1 MKKSLLSFLII
12 ICCSTAFS
20 QTGPSFTR
28 LFDSLFAN
36 VNMADATTGLLYDRV
51 VPFANLPGFNSL
63 RNPVVDT
70 INANL
75 FMQGYFELYNAAISP
90 TGRPPYTV
98 NELRNM
104 VPKDTNLINIG
115 IVHYRY
121 NTIDSNVAVQKL
133 YFDEDSVLREDKSI
147 AASLFVEDTIFFASP
162 LVDRV
167 EKGLLYY
174 KVAGSTV
181 FNNTEDEIENVY
193 IDFGDGLGFRNIH
206 FDETIPVYYS
216 DTGTHILHFRLS
228 LSGNRLYDA
237 YSKIVCF
244 QKTTNEIPY
253 PKEIIPIRAKIPI
266 MDYEG
271 GSSLCATGKMCICYA
286 HSDKLLRKP
295 IVVSD
300 GFDPQNARCFESGE
314 EGKESLWKMLA
325 YNNKHLGDTLISV
338 YDYDIVFVD
347 YDDGGEYIERN
358 AMVFVAVIDTL
369 NKMLKQN
376 QSQEQIVV
384 VGPSMGGPVTH
395 YALSYIERNSSAAT
409 NFGDHNCRLWI
420 AFDSPQQGANINLG
434 AQAFMYLFGSVG
446 NNEQALYVWDSVINC
461 PAAKQMLKHQF
472 NIYAPVQ
479 PFQTCSLT
487 INQYVHHPYFT
498 HFYQSVKELGY
509 PSNCRNLS
517 IINGSLNSIVLGPG
531 CSEAIELDAMLNIR
545 ISKIQ
550 LFPTSGVCEL
560 FYGMYASTIDYIFG
574 RRNKFWLF
582 APSDN
587 NFSID
592 AAPGGTF
599 NTFQMIQDAAQTNK
613 QIKQITM
620 SRSSHCF
627 MPITSTLDISGNMN
641 YGTNISSRDLVAEGL
656 TPFDSYIGVMDSNM
670 YHATLNQNIVDYL
683 INEIETYIQGPREVQ
698 LCTRP
703 TYTLHLPQD
712 SVATVTWSC
721 SDSIRLI
728 TGSNPYEVT
737 VVPLAT
743 GDGWISA
750 EVSTLKHRKRL
761 ANYPIHITQNSL
773 PEIDTVSYVTDTL
786 QVNTTMLLGS
796 TLSVDSNKTLLVS
809 GTLHCAPLSRI
820 IVRPGGKLIVDG
832 GTLTSACEDGMWQG
846 IYVEGHRDQPQT
858 AANQG
863 TVQFL
868 NGAVVENAFR
878 GIRTSAPGSG
888 WNTTGGIITADSATF
903 RNCAKAVEY
912 LSYAGTN
919 YAGQVMDNKGAFTNC
934 TFTVDDNNLF
944 AANGT
949 DLLAHVSLW
958 DVKGVE
964 FTHCRFEDAR
974 TGNHS
979 RKSAI
984 SALDAGF
991 EMKTGCSYNVPRP
1004 ECDCPPASST
1014 HSSFA
1019 GFGTAIDAGTSG
1031 SPYGIVIDGAQ
1042 FSDNITGVRI
1052 EGSSHATVTRCQF
1065 DLSDMPVRVVTG
1077 LNLDTCTGY
1086 LVEGNTFTRGAS
1098 APNGSR
1104 YGIRVGNSGTDA
1116 NRLYRNTFERL
1127 SHGIYVTG
1135 TNRDGNSNTGLQM
1148 TCNGFTSN
1156 TYDIYVASGATVG
1169 PSQGDNS
1176 KGADNTFSGTQTSSL
1191 YNAGN
1196 SGIDYYY
1203 STGTNHS
1210 PQNPVGNVTLHANAG
1225 SNDCASTL
1233 CVLDPSIP
1241 GPGPKSP
1248 TPSFLALKQQYEN
1261 LMADFN
1267 RNGYADIL
1275 STAIPPQSGGT
1286 PNVNQETIEAAQ
1298 YASQQINSIAAELY
1312 AQSHERVRT
1321 LMNDTLEDI
1330 LAVRDWLDATPGL
1343 ASRYLEAEA
1352 EFATGGSNLSLADI
1366 ANYITNSEERDEY
1379 DNYLAFNSLKEA
1391 LRYGNGHVAWI
1402 NATDAQI
1409 GELIRI
1415 ADANTGR
1422 SSLLA
1427 KNVLCFFFG
1436 ICYDDDM
1443 ELRELTTTIPP
1454 TAEPP
1459 ALTGQQNITVH
1470 PNPTNDV
1477 LHVTVTDGNAKIARV
1492 EMFDMFGRITMVGT
1506 QNLASPPSPEYTV
1519 DLSSLPAGLYILRV
1533 TLTDGTV
1540 RNVKVVKE

>member
-1 MKKSLLSFLII
+1 MKNIISLFFVII
-12 ICCSTAFS
+12 LLGFAAESNAQETYATDSIFYYYKGVKQHLPLNTKNVVVYYNALD
-20 QTGPSFTR
+20 T
-28 LFDSLFAN
+28 LEVNNVFDS
-36 VNMADATTGLLYDRV
+36 MRV
-51 VPFANLPGFNSL
+51 VED
-63 RNPVVDT
+63 V
-70 INANL
+70 
-75 FMQGYFELYNAAISP
+75 MCEEISFP
-90 TGRPPYTV
+90 NQKR
-98 NELRNM
+98 L
-104 VPKDTNLINIG
+104 LINIEQKNYDRSVRALQNIVNVVDVEPVIG
-115 IVHYRY
+115 IDKLKKVSRRFYVKLKNRNDY
-121 NTIDSNVAVQKL
+121 SKLDSLSILNRVTILGEVPSCENWYELEVSKISTGNAITISNLYWETGLFADIDPGFLFDFQNNFEYCVTDS
-133 YFDEDSVLREDKSI
+133 S
-147 AASLFVEDTIFFASP
+147 
-162 LVDRV
+162 
-167 EKGLLYY
+167 
-174 KVAGSTV
+174 
-181 FNNTEDEIENVY
+181 FNEQW
-193 IDFGDGLGFRNIH
+193 GPQQIH
-206 FDETIPVYYS
+206 ACEAWHLT
-216 DTGTHILHFRLS
+216 TGT
-228 LSGNRLYDA
+228 
-237 YSKIVCF
+237 
-244 QKTTNEIPY
+244 
-253 PKEIIPIRAKIPI
+253 
-266 MDYEG
+266 
-271 GSSLCATGKMCICYA
+271 SSVK
-286 HSDKLLRKP
+286 
-295 IVVSD
+295 
-300 GFDPQNARCFESGE
+300 
-314 EGKESLWKMLA
+314 
-325 YNNKHLGDTLISV
+325 
-338 YDYDIVFVD
+338 
-347 YDDGGEYIERN
+347 
-358 AMVFVAVIDTL
+358 VAVIDQGVDVQHREL
-369 NKMLKQN
+369 NHVNVYFSYDEITNSVPAQLYYSTVYPGQN
-376 QSQEQIVV
+376 IYHGTHVGGIIFSNHNANQVSGISPNVSLINLSHNLIADNDDQI
-384 VGPSMGGPVTH
+384 
-395 YALSYIERNSSAAT
+395 AKLAT
-409 NFGDHNCRLWI
+409 AISH
-420 AFDSPQQGANINLG
+420 AVQQGAHVINNSWGDQGGTIQNLHSPLIEQYIDMAINNNCLVVFAAGNHSPSMDYPATYRDEILTVGSIDQYYMKSDFSAYGTHLDIVAPGSSIYSTNHNNTYLTLNGTSMAAPHVSGVAALMLSVNPNLTALNLSNIIEQTTEKVGSYSYNPSSTHPNGTWNQEMGYGLVDAHKAVVYAMEYGYDMAILG
-434 AQAFMYLFGSVG
+434 DSTLSDCDIKTYTCDILHPELFT
-446 NNEQALYVWDSVINC
+446 YVWSVT
-461 PAAKQMLKHQF
+461 P
-472 NIYAPVQ
+472 
-479 PFQTCSLT
+479 
-487 INQYVHHPYFT
+487 
-498 HFYQSVKELGY
+498 
-509 PSNCRNLS
+509 NLS
-517 IINGSLNSIVLGPG
+517 IINDNDCSVNIAPVSTGIGTVTVDVYQQERLMYTLTKSVNVTSIWSVITPVSTVPFHVSSNTTWSSKLSLPVP
-531 CSEAIELDAMLNIR
+531 
-545 ISKIQ
+545 
-550 LFPTSGVCEL
+550 V
-560 FYGMYASTIDYIFG
+560 TIDS
-574 RRNKFWLF
+574 L
-582 APSDN
+582 
-587 NFSID
+587 
-592 AAPGGTF
+592 
-599 NTFQMIQDAAQTNK
+599 
-613 QIKQITM
+613 
-620 SRSSHCF
+620 
-627 MPITSTLDISGNMN
+627 
-641 YGTNISSRDLVAEGL
+641 
-656 TPFDSYIGVMDSNM
+656 
-670 YHATLNQNIVDYL
+670 ATLTI
-683 INEIETYIQGPREVQ
+683 
-698 LCTRP
+698 
-703 TYTLHLPQD
+703 
-712 SVATVTWSC
+712 A
-721 SDSIRLI
+721 
-728 TGSNPYEVT
+728 
-737 VVPLAT
+737 
-743 GDGWISA
+743 
-750 EVSTLKHRKRL
+750 
-761 ANYPIHITQNSL
+761 
-773 PEIDTVSYVTDTL
+773 DTL
-786 QVNTTMLLGS
+786 FCTP
-796 TLSVDSNKTLLVS
+796 
-809 GTLHCAPLSRI
+809 AARI

-832 GTLTSACEDGMWQG
+832 GTLTSACQGGMWQG
-846 IYVEGHRDQPQT
+846 VYVEGHRDQPQT

-964 FTHCRFEDAR
+964 FTNCRFEDAR

-1116 NRLYRNTFERL
+1116 NGLYRNTFERL

-1135 TNRDGNSNTGLQM
+1135 TNGDDNSNTGLQM

-1156 TYDIYVASGATVG
+1156 TYDIYVASGATMG

-1191 YNAGN
+1191 YNAG
-1196 SGIDYYY
+1196 SLGINYYY
-1203 STGTNHS
+1203 STGTNHAL
-1210 PQNPVGNVTLHANAG
+1210 QNPVGNVTLHTNAG

-1298 YASQQINSIAAELY
+1298 YASQQINSIASELF
-1312 AQSHERVRT
+1312 AQSHERIRA
-1321 LMNDTLEDI
+1321 LMADTLED
-1330 LAVRDWLDATPGL
+1330 LQAVMAWLDATPGL
-1343 ASRYLEAEA
+1343 ASRYLEAET
-1352 EFATGGSNLSLADI
+1352 EFKLGGNNISLADI
-1366 ANYITNSEERDEY
+1366 ANHIATQEERDEY
-1379 DNYLAFNSLKEA
+1379 DNYLMFSTLKDA

-1436 ICYDDDM
+1436 ICYDDM
-1443 ELRELTTTIPP
+1443 ETRALETTTIPP

-1459 ALTGQQNITVH
+1459 TLTESRMKAESPITGQQIITVH
-1470 PNPTNDV
+1470 PNPTNDI
-1477 LHVTVTDGNAKIARV
+1477 LNVTVTDGDAKIARV
-1492 EMFDMFGRITMVGT
+1492 EMFDMFGRNISVKTHGR
-1506 QNLASPPSPEYTV
+1506 ASLPSPQTTV
-1519 DLSSLPAGLYILRV
+1519 NTSDIPSGLYVLRV

-1540 RNVKVVKE
+1540 QNIKVARK

>member
-1 MKKSLLSFLII
+1 MKRIYLFISIFCLSSVSIAQSHSWDGKGINPHSSVHCLNIFINVI
-12 ICCSTAFS
+12 Y
-20 QTGPSFTR
+20 
-28 LFDSLFAN
+28 DSH
-36 VNMADATTGLLYDRV
+36 
-51 VPFANLPGFNSL
+51 P
-63 RNPVVDT
+63 DT
-70 INANL
+70 NNL
-75 FMQGYFELYNAAISP
+75 FNTYYDWP
-90 TGRPPYTV
+90 T
-98 NELRNM
+98 
-104 VPKDTNLINIG
+104 
-115 IVHYRY
+115 
-121 NTIDSNVAVQKL
+121 
-133 YFDEDSVLREDKSI
+133 
-147 AASLFVEDTIFFASP
+147 
-162 LVDRV
+162 
-167 EKGLLYY
+167 
-174 KVAGSTV
+174 
-181 FNNTEDEIENVY
+181 
-193 IDFGDGLGFRNIH
+193 
-206 FDETIPVYYS
+206 
-216 DTGTHILHFRLS
+216 
-228 LSGNRLYDA
+228 
-237 YSKIVCF
+237 
-244 QKTTNEIPY
+244 
-253 PKEIIPIRAKIPI
+253 
-266 MDYEG
+266 
-271 GSSLCATGKMCICYA
+271 
-286 HSDKLLRKP
+286 
-295 IVVSD
+295 
-300 GFDPQNARCFESGE
+300 
-314 EGKESLWKMLA
+314 
-325 YNNKHLGDTLISV
+325 
-338 YDYDIVFVD
+338 
-347 YDDGGEYIERN
+347 
-358 AMVFVAVIDTL
+358 
-369 NKMLKQN
+369 
-376 QSQEQIVV
+376 
-384 VGPSMGGPVTH
+384 
-395 YALSYIERNSSAAT
+395 
-409 NFGDHNCRLWI
+409 
-420 AFDSPQQGANINLG
+420 
-434 AQAFMYLFGSVG
+434 
-446 NNEQALYVWDSVINC
+446 
-461 PAAKQMLKHQF
+461 
-472 NIYAPVQ
+472 
-479 PFQTCSLT
+479 
-487 INQYVHHPYFT
+487 
-498 HFYQSVKELGY
+498 
-509 PSNCRNLS
+509 
-517 IINGSLNSIVLGPG
+517 
-531 CSEAIELDAMLNIR
+531 
-545 ISKIQ
+545 
-550 LFPTSGVCEL
+550 
-560 FYGMYASTIDYIFG
+560 
-574 RRNKFWLF
+574 
-582 APSDN
+582 
-587 NFSID
+587 
-592 AAPGGTF
+592 
-599 NTFQMIQDAAQTNK
+599 
-613 QIKQITM
+613 
-620 SRSSHCF
+620 
-627 MPITSTLDISGNMN
+627 
-641 YGTNISSRDLVAEGL
+641 
-656 TPFDSYIGVMDSNM
+656 
-670 YHATLNQNIVDYL
+670 
-683 INEIETYIQGPREVQ
+683 
-698 LCTRP
+698 
-703 TYTLHLPQD
+703 
-712 SVATVTWSC
+712 
-721 SDSIRLI
+721 
-728 TGSNPYEVT
+728 
-737 VVPLAT
+737 
-743 GDGWISA
+743 
-750 EVSTLKHRKRL
+750 
-761 ANYPIHITQNSL
+761 
-773 PEIDTVSYVTDTL
+773 VTDTL
-786 QVNTTMLLGS
+786 LEGVNVASTLPTYLLDWMDTVYVPGNLHGTCTRLYGESSFDSLQIIGDFVVVNIRESSVLKKGAFTYGNIASAGISLINDNGLHTLYGHDSFAWYDLDNDGRLDFVNVLYRNITKEYGGINSGSGYGGVTANVLVEGYIRNSQNGTMQCVGDYNFPSNPTNIVTHEISHSLFGNNSFHTSGGNHRYPDYTVMSFLNLQGGYGLMGASGSSLVGCNGYERWRMHWKHPQSVDYIAARNVNNTQSVVSDISMSDGSQTFLLRDFVTYGDVVRIKLPYKDGNLSSNQYIWLENHQVGLNDKLDFYQFSNSFDCRPQGLPGIYAYYQIGRDSLTGSEGNVWDNYHRDNLKIISAEGYYDYEMVADTHNLHCVNYKKHPYAMKRSVENPFCGAQDQDWQFFPDDEDTILLVTREYAMWRKIVGDENIDSLPSIGDNRDAFSLHTTINMGTNPSTCNTRTFHSHNTSYTSPIIARNQQLNTRKTYLSGLGIEMIPQGNDFIVHVRWNDYGIRHDTRWTGDIVLKDTAVLDTGKTLILAQNRTVAQNTRDSQSGLFDKRTLFTCEDGSYFRQEPNSKMILTESSTLVLDSGS
-796 TLSVDSNKTLLVS
+796 TYVLQSSADILVQTGCSLVVSKGADFQILGNATLTIDSCGTAILFDTTRFGVS
-809 GTLHCAPLSRI
+809 SRI
-820 IVRPGGKLIVDG
+820 IVRPGGKLIVNG
-832 GTLTSACEDGMWQG
+832 GTLTSACVDEMWQG

-863 TVQFL
+863 TVQLL
-868 NGAVVENAFR
+868 NGAVVENAFK

-919 YAGQVMDNKGAFTNC
+919 YAGQVVDNKGSFTGC

-964 FTHCRFEDAR
+964 FTNCRFEDAR

-1156 TYDIYVASGATVG
+1156 TYDIYVASGATMG
-1169 PSQGDNS
+1169 PSQGSSS

-1191 YNAGN
+1191 YNAG
-1196 SGIDYYY
+1196 SLGINYYY
-1203 STGTNHS
+1203 STGTNHAL
-1210 PQNPVGNVTLHANAG
+1210 QNPVGNVTLHTNAG

-1267 RNGYADIL
+1267 RNGYADLL

-1312 AQSHERVRT
+1312 AQSHAAVRA
-1321 LMNDTLEDI
+1321 LMADTLED
-1330 LAVRDWLDATPGL
+1330 LQAVMAWLDATPGL
-1343 ASRYLEAEA
+1343 ASRYLEAET
-1352 EFATGGSNLSLADI
+1352 EFKLGGNNISLADI
-1366 ANYITNSEERDEY
+1366 ANHIATQEERDEY
-1379 DNYLAFNSLKEA
+1379 DNYLMFSTLKEA
-1391 LRYGNGHVAWI
+1391 LRYGNGQVAWTD
-1402 NATDAQI
+1402 ATDAQI

-1454 TAEPP
+1454 QAEPP

-1477 LHVTVTDGNAKIARV
+1477 LHVTVTDGEIARV
-1492 EMFDMFGRITMVGT
+1492 EMFDMFGRPVPVETHGR
-1506 QNLASPPSPEYTV
+1506 ASLPSPQTTV
-1519 DLSSLPAGLYILRV
+1519 TTSDIPSGLYILRV

-1540 RNVKVVKE
+1540 RNVKVVRR